1 MITVRGKRRVVQ
13 RRSRH
18 FVRQNIRRVGTRKN
32 WSVFRVRRRL
42 VRVNVLR
49 DRILSKP
56 GMSVVGEQLTTVVGR
71 TFSDVAATDET

>member
-1 MITVRGKRRVVQ
+1 MVQ